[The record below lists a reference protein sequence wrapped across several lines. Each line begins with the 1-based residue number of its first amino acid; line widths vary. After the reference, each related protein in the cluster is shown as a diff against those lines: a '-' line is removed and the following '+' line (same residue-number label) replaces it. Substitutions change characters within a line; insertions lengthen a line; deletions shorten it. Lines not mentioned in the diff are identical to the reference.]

1 MLKCRLRLCGSF
13 VSAALLTAFPA
24 WAQPILPAGIPS
36 AAPEGAVRVGVAA
49 AVKGTVEI
57 TPPGAVGRIAASGQP
72 IFMGDAVTTNAQGVL
87 QILLLDETAFTIGPN
102 SAIVIDEFVYDPATS
117 AGKIS
122 ARVVKGT
129 FRFVTG
135 KIAKK
140 KPEDMEV
147 KLPSGTIG
155 IRGTI
160 VAGFVQGESAKVV
173 LLGPGP
179 RNNTGDPPGRIVVS
193 NMANGKLQEVALTR
207 PGFGTEIKGVGAV
220 PSPPAQVP
228 EAELNTLLS
237 VFLSPPPPPE
247 QTEVGSSAGGQGSNA
262 GGSTAGGGG
271 PGTGGSAG
279 GASGEGASGT
289 GGSAGGTSAGGGG
302 PGTGGSAGGASAP
315 ESGSGPGGMGGQE
328 GGPLAGGFSA
338 GDPTAGTETPGG
350 TSDLGDVGSFQDL
363 TGDLGDISQ
372 QTAQDTANQSA
383 QMGNL
388 IATQEQLRSIETG
401 IFHYKLDGAVGSFVQ
416 TVMNGLPVSIS
427 GTISVQVNID
437 FGARQLATTVGLSQS
452 KYTLDTLSYGGDISA
467 ANVSINPQSFA
478 TGTGPAVFQDPS
490 GGVHQVSL
498 EVRNIDGDI
507 AKETRMGVIY
517 NTTSTDG
524 AANRDEGSTPTSV
537 VMQREAGAA
546 P

>member
-1 MLKCRLRLCGSF
+1 MPKCRLLLRVFF
-13 VSAALLTAFPA
+13 VSAALLTALPA
-24 WAQPILPAGIPS
+24 WAQPALPAGIPS

-72 IFMGDAVTTNAQGVL
+72 IFLGDTVTTNAQGVL
-87 QILLLDETAFTIGPN
+87 QILLLDETTFTIGPN

-117 AGKIS
+117 AGKLS
-122 ARVVKGT
+122 ARVVKGA

-140 KPEDMEV
+140 NPKDMEV

-160 VAGFVQGESAKVV
+160 VAGFVQGEAAKVV

-193 NMANGKLQEVALTR
+193 NVAGGKLHEVALTR
-207 PGFGTEIKGVGAV
+207 PGFGTEIKGVEAI

-247 QTEVGSSAGGQGSNA
+247 QTEGPSGAGQQSSGQQGSQTPA
-262 GGSTAGGGG
+262 AGGGST
-271 PGTGGSAG
+271 TGQSSNSTDGSAG
-279 GASGEGASGT
+279 TST
-289 GGSAGGTSAGGGG
+289 AG
-302 PGTGGSAGGASAP
+302 
-315 ESGSGPGGMGGQE
+315 SGSEPGGMSDSE
-328 GGPLAGGFSA
+328 GAPLAGGFSA
-338 GDPTAGTETPGG
+338 GDSTAGFWTEGG
-350 TSDLGDVGSFQDL
+350 TTNLGNTGSFQDL
-363 TGDLGDISQ
+363 TGGLGDLSQ
-372 QTAQDTANQSA
+372 QTAQYTANQSA

-388 IATQEQLRSIETG
+388 IATQEQLRSIQTG
-401 IFHYKLDGAVGSFVQ
+401 VFHYKTNGAIGSFVQ
-416 TVMNGLPVSIS
+416 TVMNGLPVLIS

-437 FGARQLATTVGLSQS
+437 FGARELAGTVGGTSQS

-467 ANVSINPQSFA
+467 ADVSINPQSFS

-498 EVRNIDGDI
+498 EVRNIDGAI
-507 AKETRMGVIY
+507 ASEARMGVTY